1 MIDLLK
7 LWARRVVP
15 VTAALALVVGF
26 AGFAQAHDDEDDDE
40 DRPPVQY
47 YHDWHAGPHVGPH
60 GGCHWGPDY
69 GYHCGPHVGVH
80 SGEHHNW
87 YTAPRY
93 DYGAPYY
100 GAPRYYRAPY
110 YGAPRYYYGAPY

>member
-26 AGFAQAHDDEDDDE
+26 GGFAQAHDDEDDD
-40 DRPPVQY
+40 DDAPPIQY

-60 GGCHWGPDY
+60 SGCHWSPDY
-69 GYHCGPHVGVH
+69 GYHCGPHV
-80 SGEHHNW
+80 
-87 YTAPRY
+87 TAVLGLPLSFAL
-93 DYGAPYY
+93 GHEGHQAECTET
-100 GAPRYYRAPY
+100 
-110 YGAPRYYYGAPY
+110 